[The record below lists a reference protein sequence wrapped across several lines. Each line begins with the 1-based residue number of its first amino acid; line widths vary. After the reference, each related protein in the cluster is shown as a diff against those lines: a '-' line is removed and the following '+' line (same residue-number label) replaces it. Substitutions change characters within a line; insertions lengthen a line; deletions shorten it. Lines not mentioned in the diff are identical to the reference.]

1 MHPDLAAGYAWYTAV
16 HAVSTPP
23 ALCVTRDQFQARLE
37 SMYQSLRRNGASE
50 EGTALLTA
58 ILGELGNNC
67 FDHNLG
73 QWQDLSGCWFAYRA
87 AGDAV
92 LQALVADR
100 GQGIRAS
107 LQRVDA
113 SLTTDQVALEAAFQR
128 WISGRAPERR
138 GNGLKFVRQ
147 VVNGNPGRGLCCV
160 SGDGIISLGGLAAT
174 LQTQVDAQHPQQ
186 TGRGTFTVVQW
197 NTVDEN

>member
-1 MHPDLAAGYAWYTAV
+1 MQSDLAAVYAWYAATIA
-16 HAVSTPP
+16 SEIPP

-37 SMYQSLRRNGASE
+37 TMHRTVHKQGVGDE
-50 EGTALLTA
+50 TVALLTA

-73 QWQDLSGCWFAYRA
+73 QWQDAPGCWFAYYTTGNA
-87 AGDAV
+87 A
-92 LQALVADR
+92 LQAVIADR

-113 SLTTDQVALEAAFQR
+113 SLTTDQAALDAAFQR
-128 WISGRAPERR
+128 RISGRAPEQR

-147 VVNGNPGRGLCCV
+147 VVNDNPGRGLCCV
-160 SGDGIISLGGLAAT
+160 SGNGIITFGGLAAA
-174 LQTQVDAQHPQQ
+174 LMTQIEGQQQQQ
-186 TGRGTFTVVQW
+186 TGRGVFTVVRW
-197 NTVDEN
+197 ETVDEN